1 MAARGTQSMSAPLIF
16 IAETLFELYVLCFVL
31 RFVLQATRADFH
43 NPLSQLIVRVTNPVV
58 VPLRRLIPGYRGLDM
73 SSAVVVLVLEIVA
86 TSVLLP
92 LKTGM
97 SPTFAGLMY
106 FALLRTVLTILRMY
120 LFAILIYALMS
131 FVNPGTY
138 NPLTS
143 VLASIS
149 EPLLRPVRR
158 IIPPIAGLDLSPL
171 FVLIALQALIMA
183 VPLPGV
189 LR

>member
-1 MAARGTQSMSAPLIF
+1 MSAPLIF
-16 IAETLFELYVLCFVL
+16 IAETIFELYVLCFVL

-43 NPLSQLIVRVTNPVV
+43 NPLSQLIVRVTNPIV
-58 VPLRRLIPGYRGLDM
+58 VPLRRLVPGYRGLDM
-73 SSAVVVLVLEIVA
+73 SSVIVVVILELIATAVLFPV
-86 TSVLLP
+86 
-92 LKTGM
+92 KTGVAL
-97 SPTFAGLMY
+97 TAGGLFY
-106 FALLRTVLTILRMY
+106 FALLRTVMTVLRMY
-120 LFAILIYALMS
+120 VFAVLIYALMS

-143 VLASIS
+143 VLASVS

-171 FVLIALQALIMA
+171 FVIIGLQALIMA

>member
-1 MAARGTQSMSAPLIF
+1 MSAPLIF
-16 IAETLFELYVLCFVL
+16 IAETLFELYVLCFLL
-31 RFVLQATRADFH
+31 RFILQATRADFH
-43 NPLSQLIVRVTNPVV
+43 NPLSQFIVRVTNPVV
-58 VPLRRLIPGYRGLDM
+58 VPLRRIVPGLRGLDM
-73 SSAVVVLVLEIVA
+73 SSIVVVLVLEVLA
-86 TSVLLP
+86 TAVLFP
-92 LKTGM
+92 LKTGV
-97 SPTFAGLMY
+97 SPTPIAVLY
-106 FALLRTVLTILRMY
+106 FSILRTIMTVLRMY

-171 FVLIALQALIMA
+171 FVLIGLQALIMA
-183 VPLPGV
+183 LPLPGV

>member
-1 MAARGTQSMSAPLIF
+1 MSAPLIF
-16 IAETLFELYVLCFVL
+16 IAKTLTELYILCFVL

-43 NPLSQLIVRVTNPVV
+43 NPLSQFIVRITNPIL
-58 VPLRRLIPGYRGLDM
+58 VPLRKVIPGLRGLDM
-73 SSAVVVLVLEIVA
+73 SSMVVIVVLEIGVTA
-86 TSVLLP
+86 VLFP
-92 LKTGM
+92 LKTGI
-97 SPTFAGLMY
+97 SPTAIAILYYAM
-106 FALLRTVLTILRMY
+106 LRTIMTVLRMY
-120 LFAILIYALMS
+120 VFAILVYALMS

-158 IIPPIAGLDLSPL
+158 IIPPIGGLDLSPL
-171 FVLIALQALIMA
+171 FVIIGLQALIMA

-189 LR
+189 LH

>member
-1 MAARGTQSMSAPLIF
+1 MM
-16 IAETLFELYVLCFVL
+16 
-31 RFVLQATRADFH
+31 
-43 NPLSQLIVRVTNPVV
+43 
-58 VPLRRLIPGYRGLDM
+58 
-73 SSAVVVLVLEIVA
+73 
-86 TSVLLP
+86 
-92 LKTGM
+92 
-97 SPTFAGLMY
+97 
-106 FALLRTVLTILRMY
+106 TVLRMY
-120 LFAILIYALMS
+120 MFAVLIYALMS

-171 FVLIALQALIMA
+171 FVIIGLQALMMA
-183 VPLPGV
+183 IPLPGV

>member
-1 MAARGTQSMSAPLIF
+1 MSAPLIF
-16 IAETLFELYVLCFVL
+16 IVKTLTELYILCFVL

-43 NPLSQLIVRVTNPVV
+43 NPLSQFIVRLTNPVL
-58 VPLRRLIPGYRGLDM
+58 VPLRRIIPGFRGLDM
-73 SSAVVVLVLEIVA
+73 SSVVVILLLEIGVTTA
-86 TSVLLP
+86 LFS
-92 LKTGM
+92 LKTGV
-97 SPTFAGLMY
+97 SPTAIAVLY
-106 FALLRTVLTILRMY
+106 YALLRTITTVLRMY
-120 LFAILIYALMS
+120 VFAILVYALMS

-158 IIPPIAGLDLSPL
+158 IIPPIGGIDLSPL
-171 FVLIALQALIMA
+171 FVIIGLQALIMA

-189 LR
+189 LH

>member
-1 MAARGTQSMSAPLIF
+1 MSAPLIF
-16 IAETLFELYVLCFVL
+16 IAETFFELYVLCFVL

-43 NPLSQLIVRVTNPVV
+43 NPLSQLIVRVTNPIV
-58 VPLRRLIPGYRGLDM
+58 VPLRRLVPGYRGLDM
-73 SSAVVVLVLEIVA
+73 SSVIVVVILELIATAVLFPV
-86 TSVLLP
+86 
-92 LKTGM
+92 KTGVAL
-97 SPTFAGLMY
+97 TAGGLFY
-106 FALLRTVLTILRMY
+106 FALLRTVMTVLRMY
-120 LFAILIYALMS
+120 VFAVLIYALMS

-143 VLASIS
+143 VLASVS

-171 FVLIALQALIMA
+171 FVIIGLQALIMA

>member
-1 MAARGTQSMSAPLIF
+1 MSAPLIF

-58 VPLRRLIPGYRGLDM
+58 LPLRRLVPGFRGLDM
-73 SSAVVVLVLEIVA
+73 SSLVVVLVLEVIA
-86 TSVLLP
+86 TAVLFP
-92 LKTGM
+92 LKTGV
-97 SPTFAGLMY
+97 SPSPVGLLY
-106 FALLRTVLTILRMY
+106 FALLRTMMTVLRMY
-120 LFAILIYALMS
+120 MFAVLIYALMS

-158 IIPPIAGLDLSPL
+158 IIPAIAGLDLSPL
-171 FVLIALQALIMA
+171 FVIIGLQALMMA
-183 VPLPGV
+183 IPLPGV

>member
-1 MAARGTQSMSAPLIF
+1 MSAPLIF
-16 IAETLFELYVLCFVL
+16 IAETFFELYVLCFVL

-43 NPLSQLIVRVTNPVV
+43 NPLSQLIVRVTNPIV
-58 VPLRRLIPGYRGLDM
+58 VPLRRLVPGYRGLDM
-73 SSAVVVLVLEIVA
+73 SSVIVVVILELIATAVLFPV
-86 TSVLLP
+86 
-92 LKTGM
+92 KTGVAL
-97 SPTFAGLMY
+97 TAGGLFY
-106 FALLRTVLTILRMY
+106 FALLRTVMTVLRMY
-120 LFAILIYALMS
+120 VFAVLIYALMS

-143 VLASIS
+143 VLASVS

-171 FVLIALQALIMA
+171 FVIIGLQALLMA

>member
-1 MAARGTQSMSAPLIF
+1 MSAPLIF
-16 IAETLFELYVLCFVL
+16 IAETLFELYVLCFLL
-31 RFVLQATRADFH
+31 RFILQATRADFH
-43 NPLSQLIVRVTNPVV
+43 NPLSQFIVRVTNPVV
-58 VPLRRLIPGYRGLDM
+58 VPLRRVVPGLRGLDM
-73 SSAVVVLVLEIVA
+73 SSIVIVVVLEVLA
-86 TSVLLP
+86 TAVLIP
-92 LKTGM
+92 LKTGVGAT
-97 SPTFAGLMY
+97 PIAVLY
-106 FALLRTVLTILRMY
+106 FAILRTMMTVLRMY

-171 FVLIALQALIMA
+171 FVLIGLQALIMA
-183 VPLPGV
+183 LPLPGV